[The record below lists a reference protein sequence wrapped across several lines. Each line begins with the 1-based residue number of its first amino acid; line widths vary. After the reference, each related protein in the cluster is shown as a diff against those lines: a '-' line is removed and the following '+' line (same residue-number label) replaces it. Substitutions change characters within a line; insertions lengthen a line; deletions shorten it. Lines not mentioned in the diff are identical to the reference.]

1 MSGTADLVVVG
12 AGIAGASTAFF
23 AARAG
28 LRVTLVERDLPG
40 GGASGRTAGYIRCHY
55 ANPHEAHFAVE
66 SWKIH
71 RQWSEVVGGTN
82 GFRQNGFLFIVP
94 PALVPPLEQNVAL
107 LRGMGVDTVCLDAR
121 GVREVQPFL
130 WTDDVGGAAWEPTS
144 GFADPS
150 DCIASLLAGVRASGG
165 RVLVETGPARLLA
178 VGDRITG
185 VLAGAEEIT
194 APRVV
199 LAAGAGTRELAAQ
212 VGVDLPVSPMPIGA
226 GLLRRRIPAGS
237 VMPACTIDHVAEQ
250 WYRGEIGDDLLVG
263 AGYEDSIGFR
273 GEPFH
278 GKAAFSSPTQEE
290 LVAGAARL
298 LKRIPDLERAA
309 PGRTWVG
316 LDSRTP
322 DGHAIAG
329 PLPGVTGLF
338 VLTGGNGKGFKFG
351 PSMGQEL
358 ARVVAGAAFGASPL
372 AAFALD
378 RYQTGRVIRGAHEYD
393 WGSFV

>member
-1 MSGTADLVVVG
+1 MRSFPRAALLVFALVLLVAPAAQAQAPGLPPPPPEEDETSPLIPPAEDNLGGHLVIALSPAVTIPGGSFDRSQPASRLGPGWG
-12 AGIAGASTAFF
+12 AGADIGFGINRAVALGVYGQYF
-23 AARAG
+23 AHRAG
-28 LRVTLVERDLPG
+28 SGSARVT
-40 GGASGRTAGYIRCHY
+40 AS
-55 ANPHEAHFAVE
+55 HFAVGPFVRY
-66 SWKIH
+66 H
-71 RQWSEVVGGTN
+71 VVQG
-82 GFRQNGFLFIVP
+82 
-94 PALVPPLEQNVAL
+94 
-107 LRGMGVDTVCLDAR
+107 LR
-121 GVREVQPFL
+121 F
-130 WTDDVGGAAWEPTS
+130 
-144 GFADPS
+144 DPW
-150 DCIASLLAGVRASGG
+150 I
-165 RVLVETGPARLLA
+165 
-178 VGDRITG
+178 
-185 VLAGAEEIT
+185 
-194 APRVV
+194 
-199 LAAGAGTRELAAQ
+199 
-212 VGVDLPVSPMPIGA
+212 
-226 GLLRRRIPAGS
+226 
-237 VMPACTIDHVAEQ
+237 
-250 WYRGEIGDDLLVG
+250 LVG

-278 GKAAFSSPTQEE
+278 GKAAFSPPTQEE

-351 PSMGQEL
+351 PSMGHEL